1 MAQNRTAGPR
11 EPRQHAISGFETT
24 RNWRGEVA
32 SLGWPTMQLLSMIA
46 CRIFR
51 QPLAFLCIACLLS
64 LSAGLQALAGDE
76 PPAPVAAPAGTP
88 PAAEAPAAASPSA
101 EAPASDKKP
110 DGGFN
115 VEIPQAPNPRNPV
128 PIGYIREVGDQP
140 RPASRVDVEPSD
152 AGISGAKMAND
163 ENNAGGQ
170 FTGELYSLDV
180 STATSADKAVEA
192 LQKFY
197 DAGHHFM
204 IVDASADTLL
214 KLSDF
219 AKDKDILLFNI
230 RATDVSLRQ
239 EDCRANIMHV
249 APDRFMLADALAQ
262 YLVVQ
267 KWTNWLL
274 VRGST
279 PGDLAYADAIK
290 RAAGRFGATIVDDRE
305 YKDTSGGRRDDV
317 GTIPPGKQAS
327 ADAAF
332 AAVPDYQ
339 IIIVADEDQLFG
351 PYMPYRGGADP
362 RPVAGTTGL
371 TATTWSP
378 GHEKWGATQ
387 ANNHF
392 QKDYKRL
399 MLPIDYQAYV
409 AARTIG
415 EAVTRNSGADF
426 ATVAAFIHGPE
437 LQLAPFKGIKQ
448 QYRPWDGQFRQPIL
462 IATDKVPVSMSPQRG
477 FPHASEIEMDT
488 LGIDQPESQCKM

>member
-1 MAQNRTAGPR
+1 MSFCRILRRSLASACAAGP
-11 EPRQHAISGFETT
+11 
-24 RNWRGEVA
+24 
-32 SLGWPTMQLLSMIA
+32 
-46 CRIFR
+46 
-51 QPLAFLCIACLLS
+51 LS
-64 LSAGLQALAGDE
+64 LVAAVLLAVPVAQAADQ
-76 PPAPVAAPAGTP
+76 PPAQGT
-88 PAAEAPAAASPSA
+88 APAASPPSA
-101 EAPASDKKP
+101 EAPPADTKRP
-110 DGGFN
+110 EGGFS
-115 VEIPQAPNPRNPV
+115 VEVPQAPNPRTALV
-128 PIGYIREVGDQP
+128 IGYIREVGDHP
-140 RPASRVDVEPSD
+140 RPASRMDVEPLD
-152 AGISGAKMAND
+152 AGISGAKMAID

-180 STATSADKAVEA
+180 STVTSPDKAVEA

-197 DAGHHFM
+197 DSGHHYI

-230 RATDVSLRQ
+230 RAEDVSLRQ
-239 EDCRANIMHV
+239 ENCRANIMHV
-249 APDRFMLADALAQ
+249 VPDRYMLADALAQ
-262 YLVVQ
+262 YLVTQ

-274 VRGST
+274 VHGST
-279 PGDLAYADAIK
+279 PGDLAYADAIR

-305 YKDTSGGRRDDV
+305 YKDLSGGRRDDV

-327 ADAAF
+327 ADEAF
-332 AAVPDYQ
+332 AANPQYQ
-339 IIIVADEDQLFG
+339 VIVVADEDQLFG

-399 MLPIDYQAYV
+399 MLPIDYQGYV

-415 EAVTRNSGADF
+415 EAVTRNTGADF

-477 FPHASEIEMDT
+477 FPHASHAEIEMDT
-488 LGIDQPESQCKM
+488 LGIDQPESKCKM

>member
-1 MAQNRTAGPR
+1 
-11 EPRQHAISGFETT
+11 
-24 RNWRGEVA
+24 
-32 SLGWPTMQLLSMIA
+32 MQLSSIIF

-51 QPLAFLCIACLLS
+51 QPLACLCTASLLALLACVMLP
-64 LSAGLQALAGDE
+64 SAQALAGDE
-76 PPAPVAAPAGTP
+76 PPAPAAAPAGSP
-88 PAAEAPAAASPSA
+88 PAGEAPATDA
-101 EAPASDKKP
+101 KRP
-110 DGGFN
+110 DGGFSIE
-115 VEIPQAPNPRNPV
+115 VPQSPPARNPV

-140 RPASRVDVEPSD
+140 RPASRVDVKPTD
-152 AGISGAKMAND
+152 AGVAGAKMAND

-180 STATSADKAVEA
+180 STVTTPEKAAET
-192 LQKFY
+192 LQRLY
-197 DAGHHFM
+197 NTGHHFI
-204 IVDASADTLL
+204 IVDASADSLL

-230 RATDVSLRQ
+230 RAEDVSLRQ
-239 EDCRANIMHV
+239 ENCRANVMHV
-249 APDRFMLADALAQ
+249 VPDRYMLADALAQ
-262 YLVVQ
+262 YLVLQ

-274 VRGST
+274 VHGST

-317 GTIPPGKQAS
+317 GTIPPGNQAS
-327 ADAAF
+327 VDEAF
-332 AAVPDYQ
+332 AAVPNYQ

-351 PYMPYRGGADP
+351 PYMPYRGGADA

-426 ATVAAFIHGPE
+426 ATIAAFIHGPE

-477 FPHASEIEMDT
+477 FPHASHAEIEMDT